1 MALPDSS
8 FLFVEPESAASIE
21 TPPEYPYNTVTRTN
35 SGHYFELD
43 DTPERERVRLQH
55 RTGTFLEMHPDG
67 TQVNHIIGESYHIID
82 SNGVI
87 RIAGRCSVTV
97 DGDAQLVFNG
107 DLTQRVVGDY
117 NLEVGGDFN
126 TKVNGNFQTTVNK
139 NLYLTTGILGSIQ
152 LTSVYTVYINSD
164 LSINGEVRA
173 GFLHSNGGINATG
186 AIHTNLGLSTLGG
199 IIQGGTV
206 APPTGITALGPI
218 QTPLTVTG
226 MEIFDKSGPMSLF
239 KAAYNTHFHIT
250 PHGTSSTPIKPVP

>member
-8 FLFVEPESAASIE
+8 FLFVEPESAASVE
-21 TPPEYPYNTVTRTN
+21 NPPVYPYNTVTRTN

-139 NLYLTTGILGSIQ
+139 NFYLSTGILGNIQ
-152 LTSVYTVYINSD
+152 LISPLTVYVNSD
-164 LSINGEVRA
+164 LSVNGEVRA

-199 IIQGGTV
+199 IIQGGIQ
-206 APPTGITALGPI
+206 APPTGITAMGPI
-218 QTPLTVTG
+218 ASALTVFG
-226 MEIFDKSGPMSLF
+226 LEIIDKTGPMSVF
-239 KAAYNTHFHIT
+239 KGIYNIHQHPETESVTLTTTI
-250 PHGTSSTPIKPVP
+250 PVP